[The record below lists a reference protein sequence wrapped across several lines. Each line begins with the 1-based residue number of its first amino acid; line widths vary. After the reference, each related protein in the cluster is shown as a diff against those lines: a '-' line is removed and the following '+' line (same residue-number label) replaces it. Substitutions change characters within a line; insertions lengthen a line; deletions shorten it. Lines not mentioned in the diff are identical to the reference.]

1 MFRVILRSNIL
12 MAFKILLKDILLD
25 DYRFPV
31 GTNSI
36 INSLWNLRQ
45 HDVSRRFRKII
56 ISD

>member
-31 GTNSI
+31 DTNSI
-36 INSLWNLRQ
+36 INSLWNLR
-45 HDVSRRFRKII
+45 
-56 ISD
+56 